1 MLRLQ
6 NEGSQV
12 RIAGSEGEIPPILV
26 LPVMAG
32 NLGQWHTP
40 GNMAVRN
47 TNEADGL
54 FTKTLSTQPRDTAR
68 KILLQVP
75 GYLLLVWESH

>member
-12 RIAGSEGEIPPILV
+12 GISGTGGEIIPILV

-32 NLGQWHTP
+32 NLGPWHTP
-40 GNMAVRN
+40 GNMAV
-47 TNEADGL
+47 
-54 FTKTLSTQPRDTAR
+54 
-68 KILLQVP
+68 
-75 GYLLLVWESH
+75 

>member
-12 RIAGSEGEIPPILV
+12 GITGSGGEIVPILV
-26 LPVMAG
+26 LAVMAG

-40 GNMAVRN
+40 GNMAVQN
-47 TNEADGL
+47 SNEGDGL
-54 FTKTLSTQPRDTAR
+54 FTKTLSTQPRDTER

-75 GYLLLVWESH
+75 VYLLLVWESH